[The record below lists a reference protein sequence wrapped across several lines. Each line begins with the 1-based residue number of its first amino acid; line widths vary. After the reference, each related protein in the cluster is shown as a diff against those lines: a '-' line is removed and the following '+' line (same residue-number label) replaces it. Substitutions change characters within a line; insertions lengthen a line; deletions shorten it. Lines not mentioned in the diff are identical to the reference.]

1 MFKSTTK
8 VAFFTTIIFFGIFFA
23 TSVCAHKLWLNATDY
38 YPEIFSHPKY
48 APVPRAKT
56 VIYFGWGHKLP
67 VNDLFS
73 NDYLDK
79 LSLVEPD
86 GSKKEL
92 KPGQG
97 GFMATEIS
105 MQKEGVRI
113 VTASVKPGFHGD
125 VDGKEDFYELRYE
138 MYAKALI
145 AVGDATE
152 DLYLKPVGQRF
163 EIVPMQNPK
172 DLKPGDQFEFK
183 VLLDGKPAKGAEIT
197 ASPYA
202 KPSVTVVDNL
212 KYKETAKIRIV
223 DCYGPWII
231 TAKLELP
238 PTDEFKDKC
247 AKLYFLST
255 LTFEVP

>member
-1 MFKSTTK
+1 MSKSVTK
-8 VAFFTTIIFFGIFFA
+8 FTSFTAIIFLCIFFS
-23 TSVCAHKLWLNATDY
+23 TSVSAHKLWLNATDY

-73 NDYLDK
+73 DEHLNR

-105 MQKEGVRI
+105 MQKEGGRI
-113 VTASVKPGFHGD
+113 VTASVKPGFYGD
-125 VDGKEDFYELRYE
+125 VDSKKDFYELRYE

-145 AVGDATE
+145 AVGDVTN

-163 EIVPMQNPK
+163 EIVPLQNPK
-172 DLKPGDQFEFK
+172 DLKPGDRFEFK

-202 KPSVTVVDNL
+202 KPAVTVVDNL
-212 KYKETAKIRIV
+212 KHKDTAKIRIV

>member
-1 MFKSTTK
+1 MLKSTTK
-8 VAFFTTIIFFGIFFA
+8 FTLFTTIICLCIFFS
-23 TSVCAHKLWLNATDY
+23 TSVSAHKLWLNATDY

-48 APVPRAKT
+48 AQVPQAKT

-86 GSKKEL
+86 GNKKEL

-105 MQKEGVRI
+105 MQKEGGRI
-113 VTASVKPGFHGD
+113 VTASVKPGFYGD
-125 VDGKEDFYELRYE
+125 VDGKKDFYELRYE

-145 AVGDATE
+145 AVGDVTN

-163 EIVPMQNPK
+163 EIVPLQNPK
-172 DLKPGDQFEFK
+172 DLKPGDRFEFR

-212 KYKETAKIRIV
+212 KHKETAKIRIV

>member
-1 MFKSTTK
+1 MLKSTTK
-8 VAFFTTIIFFGIFFA
+8 FTIFAIIVFLSIFFS
-23 TSVCAHKLWLNATDY
+23 TSVCAHTLWLNATHH

-67 VNDLFS
+67 VCDIFS

-79 LSLVEPD
+79 FGLVEPD

-97 GFMATEIS
+97 GFMATELS
-105 MQKEGVRI
+105 MQKEGGRI

-125 VDGKEDFYELRYE
+125 VAGKKDFYELRYE

-145 AVGDATE
+145 AVGDVKNN
-152 DLYLKPVGQRF
+152 LFSKPVGQRF
-163 EIVPMQNPK
+163 EIIPMQNPK
-172 DLKPGDQFEFK
+172 DLKPGDWFEFK
-183 VLLDGKPAKGAEIT
+183 VLLDGKPAKGVEIT

-202 KPSVTVVDNL
+202 KPDVTVVDNL
-212 KYKETAKIRIV
+212 NYKETAKIRIV

-231 TAKLELP
+231 TAKLELH

-247 AKLYFLST
+247 AKLYFIST